1 MEKDWTQVYTVD
13 KQYKAE
19 LAKEILEEAGIN
31 AVIMNKRDSAYR
43 SFGEF
48 EVYVNKEFAETARKK
63 LQDSEL

>member
-1 MEKDWTQVYTVD
+1 MEKDWKLVYTVD

-19 LAKEILEEAGIN
+19 LAKEILLEEGIT

-48 EVYVNKEFAETARKK
+48 EVYVSDQYADQAKKK